1 MSVGGARQ
9 GRWWGKVSPGRRQH
23 GKEGFRERQK
33 TAVRALEQRQEQRV
47 ELCARRGLL
56 HAGARRRP
64 KERLA
69 RKPAR
74 FLWPITEFRGQR
86 RARWHQKRPPA
97 SNRLASF
104 LSSGATED
112 SLTNQRLVARKR
124 AKSFRS
130 VPC

>member
-1 MSVGGARQ
+1 MSVAGARQ
-9 GRWWGKVSPGRRQH
+9 ARCWAKVSPGRRQH

-33 TAVRALEQRQEQRV
+33 TAVRALEQGQEQRG

-56 HAGARRRP
+56 HAGATGRP

-74 FLWPITEFRGQR
+74 FLWPIREFSVQR
-86 RARWHQKRPPA
+86 RGRWHQKRPPA
-97 SNRLASF
+97 RKRLDYF
-104 LSSGATED
+104 RSSGAADD
-112 SLTNQRLVARKR
+112 SLRNQRLVARKR

>member
-1 MSVGGARQ
+1 MSVAGARQ
-9 GRWWGKVSPGRRQH
+9 ARCWAKVSPGRRQH

-56 HAGARRRP
+56 HAGARGRP

-74 FLWPITEFRGQR
+74 VLWPIREFRGQR
-86 RARWHQKRPPA
+86 RGRWHQKRSPA
-97 SNRLASF
+97 RKRLNSF
-104 LSSGATED
+104 LSSGAEEA
-112 SLTNQRLVARKR
+112 SLRNQRLSAGER
-124 AKSFRS
+124 AKSVRN

>member
-1 MSVGGARQ
+1 MSVAGARQ
-9 GRWWGKVSPGRRQH
+9 ARCWAKVSPGRRQH

-56 HAGARRRP
+56 HAGARGRP

-74 FLWPITEFRGQR
+74 FLWPIRKFSGQR
-86 RARWHQKRPPA
+86 RGRWHQKRPPA
-97 SNRLASF
+97 RNRLDSF
-104 LSSGATED
+104 LSSGAAED
-112 SLTNQRLVARKR
+112 NLRNQRLVAGKR
-124 AKSFRS
+124 ATRS
-130 VPC
+130 RSAQS